1 MKKIKQGHIDFD
13 KLLQSMKIELERAS
27 ETPDPEPESAQPAE
41 NQLDHSTIAQ
51 DYIPSKPSV
60 TSLYKWLKGLL
71 GRK

>member
-27 ETPDPEPESAQPAE
+27 ETPDPESESAQPVE
-41 NQLDHSTIAQ
+41 NQLDHPTTAK
-51 DYIPSKPSV
+51 DYNHSKLSF
-60 TSLYKWLKGLL
+60 TSLYKWLQNLL